1 MMKVGIIGLGLMG
14 SSLAM
19 AIKKYC
25 PGIKTYG
32 YDNNT
37 ENLDYAYQKKTIT
50 AKLNKENISQ
60 LDLLFLAV
68 PVITT
73 IEVVEEIMPY
83 LNLERTLLTD
93 LGSTKTYICKE
104 IKQRFPALNFIGGHP
119 MTGRETSGP
128 KTADADLFCNK
139 SYILI
144 ADQGRPVKEE
154 LLIEIL
160 EKIGAKII
168 YIDSEKHDDLV
179 SLTSHLPHVI
189 AIVLM
194 NEVIKYEK
202 DFPKIS
208 QFMGQGF
215 RDFTRIAASSPLI
228 WKDIFLTNQEFIL
241 DKIDKI
247 INALLSFKNSLLTG
261 EEKELIKIM
270 EAAKIKR
277 SKLQEE
283 LWEETDNVI

>member
-1 MMKVGIIGLGLMG
+1 
-14 SSLAM
+14 
-19 AIKKYC
+19 
-25 PGIKTYG
+25 
-32 YDNNT
+32 
-37 ENLDYAYQKKTIT
+37 
-50 AKLNKENISQ
+50 
-60 LDLLFLAV
+60 
-68 PVITT
+68 
-73 IEVVEEIMPY
+73 
-83 LNLERTLLTD
+83 
-93 LGSTKTYICKE
+93 
-104 IKQRFPALNFIGGHP
+104 
-119 MTGRETSGP
+119 
-128 KTADADLFCNK
+128 
-139 SYILI
+139 
-144 ADQGRPVKEE
+144 
-154 LLIEIL
+154 
-160 EKIGAKII
+160 
-168 YIDSEKHDDLV
+168 
-179 SLTSHLPHVI
+179 VI
-189 AIVLM
+189 AIALM

-202 DFPKIS
+202 DFPEIS